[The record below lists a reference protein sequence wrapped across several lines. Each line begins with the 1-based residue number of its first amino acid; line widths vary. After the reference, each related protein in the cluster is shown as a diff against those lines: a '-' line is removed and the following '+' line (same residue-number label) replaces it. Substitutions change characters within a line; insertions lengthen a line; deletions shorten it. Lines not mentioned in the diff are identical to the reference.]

1 MPQLPQSRGPRINR
15 QIRISP
21 IRLIDHEGN
30 QVGIIDTFEAIK
42 MAEEVGMDLVEVSPE
57 ARPPVCKLMDFG
69 RHKYEKARQER
80 TQKKKAS
87 DNTPKEIRFRPNTDT
102 HDLEVKIGKARKFL
116 EDGSKVRMTVRF
128 RGSEMRRQDV
138 GRATLRKATEMLA
151 DIGKLESSIPDM
163 QGRMLS
169 VTLAPANPPKP

>member
-1 MPQLPQSRGPRINR
+1 
-15 QIRISP
+15 
-21 IRLIDHEGN
+21 
-30 QVGIIDTFEAIK
+30 
-42 MAEEVGMDLVEVSPE
+42 
-57 ARPPVCKLMDFG
+57 
-69 RHKYEKARQER
+69 
-80 TQKKKAS
+80 
-87 DNTPKEIRFRPNTDT
+87 
-102 HDLEVKIGKARKFL
+102 
-116 EDGSKVRMTVRF
+116 MTVRF